1 MLCDNLQG
9 CDGVGGERGVKEGG
23 DVPIPDSCRSV
34 AEANTTLYSNYPPIK
49 NKKKRNN
56 CSLGTSPVV
65 PWLRLPAFTVGDMIS
80 IPGQGT
86 K

>member
-9 CDGVGGERGVKEGG
+9 CDGVEGERGVKEGG

-49 NKKKRNN
+49 KKKKKKKLFPGNFP
-56 CSLGTSPVV
+56 GGPVV
-65 PWLRLPAFTVGDMIS
+65 KTPCFHCWGHDFNSWSGN
-80 IPGQGT
+80 
-86 K
+86 

>member
-49 NKKKRNN
+49 NKKKE
-56 CSLGTSPVV
+56 TIV
-65 PWLRLPAFTVGDMIS
+65 PWELPRWCHG
-80 IPGQGT
+80 
-86 K
+86 

>member
-49 NKKKRNN
+49 NKKK
-56 CSLGTSPVV
+56 
-65 PWLRLPAFTVGDMIS
+65 D
-80 IPGQGT
+80 
-86 K
+86 